1 MSVNVIYFVSLQ
13 RCSYSNFTLPMKLIT
28 LSGGLGNQMFQY
40 ALYLSLRAR
49 GEHVFLYKNKIL
61 KHREHSGYELQRIF
75 GVESAVKGMW
85 LTNLLQNRWIG
96 SFVKHLLF
104 PCKLRERKLYDYASY
119 ERSMKRKSFP
129 GEHWVGYWQSE
140 KYFAEVIDEV
150 RRSFTFNE
158 SLLSQATKTCVENM
172 PETTPVSLHVRRGDY
187 VSTSFSWMYGDLCN
201 LAYYRKAIQ
210 YIKAHVDNPVF
221 YVFSDD
227 LEWVKENLPLSENSV
242 LVDWNRGIDSWQDLY
257 LMSQCKAHV
266 LANSS
271 FSWWGTWL
279 DANPNKVV
287 VTPAV
292 WVNHIEAPDV
302 VPDSWV
308 RL

>member
-1 MSVNVIYFVSLQ
+1 MYVSFINFVCL
-13 RCSYSNFTLPMKLIT
+13 RGYSYSNFTQPMKLIT

-40 ALYLSLRAR
+40 ALYLSLQAQ

-61 KHREHSGYELQRIF
+61 KHCEHSGYELQRIF
-75 GVESAVKGMW
+75 GVESEVKGMW

-104 PCKLRERKLYDYASY
+104 PRKLRERKLYDYASY
-119 ERSMKRKSFP
+119 EKPMKRKSFP

-140 KYFAEVIDEV
+140 KYFAEVVDKV
-150 RRSFTFNE
+150 RRSFTFNVN
-158 SLLSQATKTCVENM
+158 LLSQATRTCVENM
-172 PETTPVSLHVRRGDY
+172 PETTSVSLHVRRGDY
-187 VSTSFSWMYGDLCN
+187 VSTGFSWMYGGLCDLD
-201 LAYYRKAIQ
+201 YYRKAIQ
-210 YIKAHVDNPVF
+210 YIKTHVKNPVF

-227 LEWVKENLPLSENSV
+227 LEWIKENLPLSDDSV
-242 LVDWNRGIDSWQDLY
+242 LVDWNRGTDSWQDLY

-271 FSWWGTWL
+271 FSWWGAWL

-292 WVNHIEAPDV
+292 WVNHIGAPDV